1 LRYSKTKYETV
12 YSKTIL
18 NRTVM
23 STYQN
28 DSNSKSKI
36 IPWLIAGIIAL
47 VGTNIASL
55 VSKSNTAQQL
65 QVAQTEITKDEGLNA
80 ELETRFK
87 DATAQLEE
95 MKGKNTELN
104 ALIDKQK
111 EDLVVQKN
119 KIANLINVQKNLNGA
134 KAEIARFKAE
144 AEGFINKIAQ
154 LEQDK
159 KQLGDK
165 LAVVTTEKTNL
176 QENLQ
181 KEVAAKNEV
190 TAAKTAVEAEKATV
204 EAEKAILAKKAKAG
218 AVVRVG
224 NISMQG
230 FHVKE
235 SGKEKS
241 KTHAKNIDRL
251 KFCFKALASP
261 DQEERGSET
270 FYIRIIDPTG
280 VAVAPQGGGGIV
292 KLADDKEIQYT
303 TTKQVDVKNS
313 AEDVC
318 ATWDAKGNTN
328 LQKGKYTIEVY
339 NKGYLS
345 GRSEFDLK

>member
-1 LRYSKTKYETV
+1 
-12 YSKTIL
+12 
-18 NRTVM
+18 M

-28 DSNSKSKI
+28 DSNSKSKF
-36 IPWLIAGIIAL
+36 IPWLIAGILAL
-47 VGTNIASL
+47 VGTNVATL
-55 VSKSNTAQQL
+55 VSKSNTTTQL
-65 QVAQTEITKDEGLNA
+65 VAAQTEIKKDEDLNA
-80 ELETRFK
+80 QLELQFK

-111 EDLVVQKN
+111 EQLVAQKG
-119 KIANLINVQKNLNGA
+119 KISKLINVEKNLNAA

-144 AEGFINKIAQ
+144 AEGFITKIAE

-159 KQLGDK
+159 KQLGEK
-165 LAVVTTEKTNL
+165 VTVLTTEKTNL
-176 QENLQ
+176 QDNLT
-181 KEVAAKNEV
+181 KEVAAKNEIA
-190 TAAKTAVEAEKATV
+190 AAKAAVETEKAAVEAEKAR
-204 EAEKAILAKKAKAG
+204 LAVKAKAG
-218 AVVRVG
+218 SVVRVG

-261 DQEERGSET
+261 DQEERGTET

-280 VAVAPQGGGGIV
+280 VAIATQSGGGGV
-292 KLADDKEIQYT
+292 TKLADDKEIQYT
-303 TTKQVDVKNS
+303 TTKQVDVKNTQ
-313 AEDVC
+313 EDVC
-318 ATWDAKGNTN
+318 ATWDSKGNAT

-345 GRSEFDLK
+345 GKSEFDLK

>member
-1 LRYSKTKYETV
+1 VLFQEKLGNSYSE
-12 YSKTIL
+12 TIL
-18 NRTVM
+18 NQTVM

-47 VGTNIASL
+47 AGTNIATFI
-55 VSKSNTAQQL
+55 SKGNTTTQL
-65 QVAQTEITKDEGLNA
+65 QAAQVEIKKDEDLNA
-80 ELETRFK
+80 QLELQFK

-104 ALIDKQK
+104 SLIDKQK
-111 EDLVVQKN
+111 EQLVAQKG
-119 KIANLINVQKNLNGA
+119 KISKLINVEKNLNGA
-134 KAEIARFKAE
+134 RAEIARFKAE
-144 AEGFINKIAQ
+144 AEGFITKIAE

-159 KQLGDK
+159 KQLGEK
-165 LAVVTTEKTNL
+165 VTVLTTEKTSL

-181 KEVAAKNEV
+181 KEVTAKNEIS
-190 TAAKTAVEAEKATV
+190 AAKAQVETEKAAVEAEKA
-204 EAEKAILAKKAKAG
+204 KLAVKAKQG

-230 FHVKE
+230 FKVRE

-241 KTHAKNIDRL
+241 KARAKNIDRL

-261 DQEERGSET
+261 DQDERGTET

-280 VAVAPQGGGGIV
+280 VAIATQSGGGGVV
-292 KLADDKEIQYT
+292 KLADDKEVQYT
-303 TTKQVDVKNS
+303 TTKQVEVKNY

-318 ATWDAKGNTN
+318 ATWDAKGNAT
-328 LQKGKYTIEVY
+328 LQKGKYMIEIY

-345 GRSEFDLK
+345 GKGEFDLK